1 MLAAI
6 PLAFLAV
13 FFVWPVGRILTR
25 GLRPGGQWDV
35 GAFTYVLGQGR
46 IRSIVWFTVWQ
57 AVASTVLTLALALP
71 GAYVLARV
79 RFRGRSLVRA
89 AVTVP
94 FVLPTVVVA
103 SAFLGIAG

>member
-13 FFVWPVGRILTR
+13 FFVWPVGRILAR

-35 GAFTYVLGQGR
+35 GAFTDVLGEGR

-79 RFRGRSLVRA
+79 RF
-89 AVTVP
+89 
-94 FVLPTVVVA
+94 
-103 SAFLGIAG
+103 